1 VITNLLNRLCETE
14 LDDAETHDENNS
26 SLHRAYRTPNERMAQ
41 ERLLQSLK
49 SKTLNPSTR

>member
-1 VITNLLNRLCETE
+1 MITNLLNRLCETE